1 MANFFSAS
9 QEEQQEILL
18 TVWQRFKVLI
28 IGAFLAI
35 AVIIVGRDFLISTSN
50 ENDFISATL
59 YQQYLETDDESSG
72 NQILDNY
79 PDSIYSDFVRLNEAK
94 KNFINQEIEQAIDL
108 LEAVIANN
116 PSSSV
121 EFNPIR
127 AAAQTRLAKI
137 YLQEEDYEKIIS
149 VFGENQVLTSSMYE
163 LIGDAENNL
172 GKYSEARTNYMLALQ
187 NSTNQASRALIN
199 MKISDLEGGEIE

>member
-18 TVWQRFKVLI
+18 TFWQRFKVLI

-137 YLQEEDYEKIIS
+137 YLQEEDYEKIII
-149 VFGENQVLTSSMYE
+149 VFGENQILTSSMYE
-163 LIGDAENNL
+163 LIGDAQNNL

>member
-18 TVWQRFKVLI
+18 TFWQRFKVLI
-28 IGAFLAI
+28 IGSFLAV

-50 ENDFISATL
+50 ENDFISASL

>member
-1 MANFFSAS
+1 
-9 QEEQQEILL
+9 
-18 TVWQRFKVLI
+18 
-28 IGAFLAI
+28 
-35 AVIIVGRDFLISTSN
+35 
-50 ENDFISATL
+50 
-59 YQQYLETDDESSG
+59 
-72 NQILDNY
+72 
-79 PDSIYSDFVRLNEAK
+79 
-94 KNFINQEIEQAIDL
+94 
-108 LEAVIANN
+108 VIANN

-127 AAAQTRLAKI
+127 SAAQTRLAKI

>member
-18 TVWQRFKVLI
+18 TFWQRFKVLI
-28 IGAFLAI
+28 IGAFLSI

-50 ENDFISATL
+50 ENDFITATL

>member
-1 MANFFSAS
+1 MANFISAS

>member
-18 TVWQRFKVLI
+18 TFWQRFRVLI
-28 IGAFLAI
+28 IGALIAI
-35 AVIIVGRDFLISTSN
+35 AVIVVGRDYLISSSN
-50 ENDFISATL
+50 DKDFVSASL
-59 YQQYLETDDESSG
+59 YQQYLETDDKSSG
-72 NQILDNY
+72 DQILVNY
-79 PDSIYSDFVRLNEAK
+79 PNSIYSDFVRLNEAK
-94 KNFINQEIEQAIDL
+94 KNFINQETEQAIDM

-116 PSSSV
+116 PSSSD

-127 AAAQTRLAKI
+127 ATAQTRLAKI
-137 YLQEEDYEKIIS
+137 YLQEEQYEKTIS
-149 VFGENQVLTSSMYE
+149 VFGENQVLTSAMYE
-163 LIGDAENNL
+163 VIGDAQSYL
-172 GKYSEARTNYMLALQ
+172 GRYSEARTNYMLALQ

>member
-18 TVWQRFKVLI
+18 TFWQRFKVLI

-50 ENDFISATL
+50 ENDFITATL

-172 GKYSEARTNYMLALQ
+172 GKYSEARKNYMLALQ

>member
-18 TVWQRFKVLI
+18 TFWQRFKVLI
-28 IGAFLAI
+28 IGSFLAV

>member
-18 TVWQRFKVLI
+18 TFWQRFKVLI

-163 LIGDAENNL
+163 LIGDAEKNL

>member
-18 TVWQRFKVLI
+18 TFWQRFKVLI
-28 IGAFLAI
+28 IGSFLAV

-149 VFGENQVLTSSMYE
+149 VFGENQVFTSSMYE
-163 LIGDAENNL
+163 LIGDAQNNL